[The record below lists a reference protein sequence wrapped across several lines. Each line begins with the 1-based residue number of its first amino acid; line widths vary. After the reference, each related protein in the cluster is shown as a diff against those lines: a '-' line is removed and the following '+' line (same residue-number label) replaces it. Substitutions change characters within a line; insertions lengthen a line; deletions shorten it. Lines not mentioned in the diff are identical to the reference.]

1 MEIGISAEITRAF
14 KLNYRLI
21 IVLFLT
27 LSFYLWFSRS
37 LENGSSS
44 LNLLNRSV
52 FCVGRFDVI
61 WLVNCYFEIL
71 VLTII
76 THPLESDIMQ
86 QSVQKCRCQPYFCTQ
101 ESTAL
106 SVKSRLFLHTN
117 VKFFS
122 LFRRQ

>member
-1 MEIGISAEITRAF
+1 MEIGISAEITSAF

-76 THPLESDIMQ
+76 THHLESDIMQ

-106 SVKSRLFLHTN
+106 SVKSRLFFTYKCQ
-117 VKFFS
+117 VFF
-122 LFRRQ
+122 FV